1 MGGERLRE
9 ENGRRALMVALER
22 NPLQNHSHEN
32 CHRAASLSW
41 AISDFFVSHDSSR
54 DVENKIIWVQS
65 TDPML
70 LCCEF
75 VGPACRITGPAK
87 PHQKCG
93 RLVGSV
99 ESWRP
104 MSRFHRR
111 RIFLNICI
119 EKDRNVGIVV
129 HAFQGIFPKQE
140 KLRGTFGED
149 WFSGETGVRL
159 SPLPARMLVRG
170 RSTLLENMFAFHSW
184 ST

>member
-1 MGGERLRE
+1 
-9 ENGRRALMVALER
+9 
-22 NPLQNHSHEN
+22 
-32 CHRAASLSW
+32 
-41 AISDFFVSHDSSR
+41 
-54 DVENKIIWVQS
+54 
-65 TDPML
+65 
-70 LCCEF
+70 
-75 VGPACRITGPAK
+75 
-87 PHQKCG
+87 
-93 RLVGSV
+93 
-99 ESWRP
+99 

-140 KLRGTFGED
+140 KLHGTFGED